1 MTVRL
6 PLLDRVLARARD
18 LAEQV
23 RETAERVHVEAKEA
37 HRLTAIARRQA
48 ETGRELSRAG
58 HNEARAVTDW
68 IKRSGDIAG
77 NGRRYQ
83 SDNDE
88 TCLARGSY
96 PKNPCC

>member
-1 MTVRL
+1 MTVRR

-37 HRLTAIARRQA
+37 HRLTEIARRQA
-48 ETGRELSRAG
+48 QTGRELSRAG
-58 HNEARAVTDW
+58 HNDARAVTDW
-68 IKRSGDIAG
+68 VKQSVDIAG
-77 NGRRYQ
+77 NGKRYR

-88 TCLARGSY
+88 T
-96 PKNPCC
+96 